1 MIEKFYAVIMAGG
14 RGERFWPLSSKTLP
28 KPFLPLLGRASWP
41 LAGQAG
47 RQPGLKGK
55 TMIQETVERTKLLVP
70 EERIFIVLS
79 RDHLPIAQQ
88 QLPEIPIEN
97 FIVEPFGRDTA
108 ACIGLASLYIG
119 KKDKNASVVIL
130 AADHMIKEGEA
141 FCKTITNSLK
151 FLTSNDYII
160 TIGIKPTRP
169 ETGYGYIEL
178 GEKLEDIGNQLF
190 YRVGRFIEKPTLSI
204 ANHFLKS
211 GQYFWNSGMFIWRN
225 ATIQK
230 SLSSYMP
237 QLWSGLMHINQ
248 SIGSGEEK
256 VVTEREFSKFK
267 KVSIDYGVLEKSTQV
282 VVVPAN
288 FSWDDVGTWTALE
301 RVHGLDESDNVIVG
315 KHVGIDTRNCIV
327 FSQNQRIAT
336 LGVKDLVIVQAEGK
350 ILVCH
355 KEKAPF
361 LKEIVRMM
369 EGEEE

>member
-41 LAGQAG
+41 G

-178 GEKLEDIGNQLF
+178 GEKLENIGNQLF

-211 GQYFWNSGMFIWRN
+211 GQYYWNSGMFIWRN
-225 ATIQK
+225 TTIQK

-248 SIGSGEEK
+248 SIGSSEEK

-315 KHVGIDTRNCIV
+315 KHVGIDTHNCIV